1 MGDEN
6 DMYGFLVKN
15 KYIQTDIA
23 NNIYDSPVKLTS
35 SIQHTLYKNRPF
47 INFIRELFPDDFPFL
62 YLKDLN
68 KEKLNLDIKKIV
80 EQSQSTNLNL
90 KEKEIKKLVFI
101 FCIVFFPLARLMNK
115 KTTRLQL
122 KYYPY
127 KIKAP
132 FLNRDT
138 NYIELYNQ
146 FILIRGKKYEFI
158 DVYIDWVKC
167 DKLKNF
173 ACYTYLH
180 FLLNMVEADIEFY
193 ENHIKDN
200 KYYKKNQNIET
211 ELNGIKKE
219 ITSIIDSNKNK
230 TFYTDGLTY
239 SALYKQTDEEFI
251 KFFGEINLYKY
262 GYKKVI
268 KDINGGNKS
277 RKRKHKKQKRK
288 STRKKRRK
296 PKKHR

>member
-1 MGDEN
+1 
-6 DMYGFLVKN
+6 
-15 KYIQTDIA
+15 
-23 NNIYDSPVKLTS
+23 
-35 SIQHTLYKNRPF
+35 
-47 INFIRELFPDDFPFL
+47 LFPGDFPFL
-62 YLKDLN
+62 YLKDLKDLN
-68 KEKLNLDIKKIV
+68 KEKKLDIKKIE
-80 EQSQSTNLNL
+80 EQSQNTDLDLNL

-101 FCIVFFPLARLMNK
+101 FCIVFFPLAGFMYEENK
-115 KTTRLQL
+115 KRRIKL
-122 KYYPY
+122 KYYPK
-127 KIKAP
+127 KIFP
-132 FLNRDT
+132 FRDPNPNH
-138 NYIELYNQ
+138 NYIELYKQYVFN
-146 FILIRGKKYEFI
+146 IGKKYEFI
-158 DVYIDWVKC
+158 DVYIDWVECKN
-167 DKLKNF
+167 LKNF

-193 ENHIKDN
+193 QNYMFG
-200 KYYKKNQNIET
+200 KYSHYYERNGNIET

-230 TFYTDGLTY
+230 TFDTDEPTY

-296 PKKHR
+296 SNRKHR